1 MRIKADTTRKSKANR
16 LRRVEKHEFA
26 KTKTAYHW
34 SEYFDRMCI
43 GNYRMDYSNF
53 KMHHKITYDY
63 ILND

>member
-1 MRIKADTTRKSKANR
+1 MRIKAKIQAPSKANR
-16 LRRVEKHEFA
+16 LRREEKYQYS

-43 GNYRMDYSNF
+43 GNYYMDSNYI
-53 KMHHKITYDY
+53 MQHKITYDY

>member
-1 MRIKADTTRKSKANR
+1 MRIKAKITSKSKANR
-16 LRRVEKHEFA
+16 LRRVEKYQYS

-43 GNYRMDYSNF
+43 GNYYMDSNYI
-53 KMHHKITYDY
+53 MQHKITYDY

>member
-1 MRIKADTTRKSKANR
+1 MRIKADITSKSKANR
-16 LRRVEKHEFA
+16 LRRIEKHEFA

-43 GNYRMDYSNF
+43 GNYRMDSHCTM
-53 KMHHKITYDY
+53 KHKITYDY